1 MLTTML
7 TGAVPLQIELGASPL
22 QVVWFCLIALLW
34 TGFFFLEGF
43 DFGVAML
50 YPVLGRDPGRRRVMI
65 NTIGPTWDG
74 NEVWLL
80 TAGGGMFAAFPGWYS
95 TLFSA
100 LYLPLFLVLVGLIA
114 RGVSF
119 EYRAKMPD
127 DRWRDAFDAC
137 ASIGSLVVSLVL
149 GIGFANFVRGLPVAP
164 DPTAFGSPNLFTG
177 GFWSLFNPFG
187 LLGGAL
193 FVLLFCTHGAVFLAL
208 KTYGEVRERAMA
220 LLRTLGPVTVAVL
233 AAFVVIACTVHGAGR
248 NPYLGT
254 AAGVVVWVAGLGS
267 VLALAV
273 AVLAQRVERNGWA
286 FLLTG
291 ATIVALFVMIFT
303 RIYGTLG
310 FVPADM
316 GDPLT
321 MVTASSSPHTLR
333 LMTIFAACVVPVVL
347 AYQIWSYWV
356 FHRRI
361 SGRELPEHETEPNEV
376 ATTIWA

>member
-1 MLTTML
+1 MLTAMI
-7 TGAVPLQIELGASPL
+7 PQQIALGASPL
-22 QVVWFCLIALLW
+22 QIVWFCLIALLW

-50 YPVLGRDPGRRRVMI
+50 YPVLGRDPRQRRVMI

-100 LYLPLFLVLVGLIA
+100 LYLPLFLVLLGLIA

-137 ASIGSLVVSLVL
+137 ASIGSLVVALVL
-149 GIGFANFVRGLPVAP
+149 GIGFANLVRGLPVAP
-164 DPTAFGSPNLFTG
+164 DPSAFGSPNLFTG

-187 LLGGAL
+187 LLGGLL

-208 KTYGEVRERAMA
+208 KTYGEVRERAMG

-233 AAFVVIACTVHGAGR
+233 AVFVIITCTAYGTAT

-254 AAGVVVWVAGLGS
+254 GAGALLWVAGLGS
-267 VLALAV
+267 VLALAA
-273 AVLAQRVERNGWA
+273 AVLAQRVEHNGWA
-286 FLLTG
+286 FLGTG
-291 ATIVALFVMIFT
+291 AAVVALLVMVFT
-303 RIYGTLG
+303 SMYGTLG
-310 FVPADM
+310 FLSADP
-316 GDPLT
+316 DRPLT
-321 MVTASSSPHTLR
+321 MVNTSSSPHTLG
-333 LMTIFAACVVPVVL
+333 LMTVFAACVVPLVL
-347 AYQIWSYWV
+347 AYQAWSYWV

-361 SGRELPEHETEPNEV
+361 SNRELPEHEVEPNEV
-376 ATTIWA
+376 AATSWA